1 MTTGSVPADISEHRT
16 ASGRAR
22 DAALGADPPEFEMIL
37 LRQLTSCLATPMFI
51 VDPDGN
57 LVYFNEPAEQILG
70 RPFDTT
76 DPMTLE
82 QWADAFRPVTVDG
95 GPLVAD
101 ELPLVQAVRR
111 GRPAQMD
118 FRITGLDGAPHTLA
132 VTAFPLI
139 GLHDRHLGAVAIF
152 WEQPAR

>member
-1 MTTGSVPADISEHRT
+1 MTTGSAPADDD
-16 ASGRAR
+16 RAATPE
-22 DAALGADPPEFEMIL
+22 DSSPGAGAPELEMIL
-37 LRQLTSCLATPMFI
+37 LRQLTSYLATPMFI
-51 VDPDGN
+51 VDPDGT
-57 LVYFNEPAEQILG
+57 LVYFNEPAEEILG
-70 RPFDTT
+70 RPFDATE
-76 DPMTLE
+76 PMTLE
-82 QWADAFRPVTVDG
+82 DWAGAFRPLTVDG
-95 GPLVAD
+95 GPLVPD

-118 FRITGLDGAPHTLA
+118 FRITGLDGAPRALA

>member
-1 MTTGSVPADISEHRT
+1 MTNAPVRGDETDPHAAD
-16 ASGRAR
+16 ASAPGV
-22 DAALGADPPEFEMIL
+22 GAPELEMIL
-37 LRQLTSCLATPMFI
+37 LRQLTSYLATPIFI
-51 VDPDGN
+51 VDPDGD

-70 RPFDTT
+70 RPFDST
-76 DPMTLE
+76 DPMTLDD
-82 QWADAFRPVTVDG
+82 WADQFRPVTVDG

-118 FRITGLDGAPHTLA
+118 FRITGLDGATRTLA